1 MAYIAGD
8 IVTRV
13 QQRVRDTG
21 YSSTEIKGYLND
33 TQNDV
38 FNEYRLPFMEANQD
52 YTLTV
57 GVADIT
63 NGSGLP
69 ANYVQ
74 AINLALTT
82 VGFERILTYRD
93 VRELDDLFPDNTNST
108 IYPNSV
114 PTDWSFY
121 TLTANVFPKPNLA
134 YTATLRYYKKPTLL
148 SGDSDVPDLPSE
160 FEELLVVGAAY
171 RVLQAKDNYDQ
182 AAILQNKYDE
192 ILQKLV
198 NRYRQAQVGTPTTMR
213 INRVPLGK
221 PHF

>member
-1 MAYIAGD
+1 LSYICGD

-21 YSSTEIKGYLND
+21 FSSTEIKAYLND

-38 FNEYRLPFMEANQD
+38 YNEYRLPFMQTTQD

-74 AINLALTT
+74 AIDLLLTT
-82 VGFERILTYRD
+82 TGSEKVLTYRD
-93 VRELDDLFPDNTNST
+93 IREIDALYPDYENST
-108 IYPNSV
+108 LYPNNMPSEWYLYAQL
-114 PTDWSFY
+114 PK
-121 TLTANVFPKPNLA
+121 VFPKPNLA

-148 SGDSDVPDLPSE
+148 SGDGDIPSLPSE

-171 RVLQAKDNYDQ
+171 RVLQVKDNYDQ
-182 AAILQNKYDE
+182 AGILQNKYDE

-198 NRYRQAQVGTPTTMR
+198 MKYSQPQVGSPTIMR
-213 INRVPLGK
+213 INRRGLGK
-221 PHF
+221 TSY